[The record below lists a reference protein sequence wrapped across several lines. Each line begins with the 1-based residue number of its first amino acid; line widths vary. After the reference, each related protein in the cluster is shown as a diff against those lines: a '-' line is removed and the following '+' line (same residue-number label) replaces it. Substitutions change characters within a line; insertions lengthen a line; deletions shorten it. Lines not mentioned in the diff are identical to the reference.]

1 MFILKEKVLS
11 IPGDINNCDQSM
23 ITFINTQINKIGTL
37 TFFFFTFL
45 GKLRKDKDINQ
56 LR

>member
-37 TFFFFTFL
+37 TFFFFL
-45 GKLRKDKDINQ
+45 HS
-56 LR
+56 

>member
-1 MFILKEKVLS
+1 MLMFILKEKVLS

-37 TFFFFTFL
+37 TFFFFYI
-45 GKLRKDKDINQ
+45 LRQTKE
-56 LR
+56 R